1 MVKRLILSL
10 KRKMET
16 VKVVLTL
23 VSIKEI
29 FYKILSLK
37 IKNPKAKCISSI
49 KKNQI
54 LKIKNKRTIHNL
66 NNFFK
71 TTIKISA
78 LFKKKIKIWRNKMKS
93 KTTIK

>member
-1 MVKRLILSL
+1 
-10 KRKMET
+10 MET

-29 FYKILSLK
+29 FYKILSSK
-37 IKNPKAKCISSI
+37 IKNPKVKCISSI

-66 NNFFK
+66 NNFSK

-78 LFKKKIKIWRNKMKS
+78 LFKKKIKIWRNKMKP